1 MGSWR
6 MWLELQ
12 MKQKKLVEVREIWGV
27 ERKGVRERRVYVGEM
42 GNGFEIQMDHMVEV
56 SVWEN

>member
-1 MGSWR
+1 

-27 ERKGVRERRVYVGEM
+27 KRKGVRERGFYVGEM